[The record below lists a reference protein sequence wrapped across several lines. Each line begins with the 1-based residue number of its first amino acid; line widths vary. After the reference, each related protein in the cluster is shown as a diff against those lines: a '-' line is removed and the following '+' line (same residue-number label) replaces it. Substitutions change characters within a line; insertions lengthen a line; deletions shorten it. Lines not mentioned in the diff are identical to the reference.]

1 MKMTKTVY
9 TITTGPLKRDFTAS
23 YEPLGD
29 GKRHYRVM
37 VGPSVAN
44 CYGYPA
50 YTAGCLWYEDRDGR
64 VKHAVISAGSK
75 KLPANKVTLSG
86 VARKLGFP
94 MVARYLA
101 RNNRW
106 GSVAV
111 EAARKAA
118 FDELDE
124 HFNRKG

>member
-1 MKMTKTVY
+1 MKMTKTVCSV
-9 TITTGPLKRDFTAS
+9 TTGALKRDITSS
-23 YEPLGD
+23 YESHND
-29 GKRHYRVM
+29 GKRHFKV
-37 VGPSVAN
+37 VAGPSVAN

-50 YTAGCLWYEDRDGR
+50 YTAGVLWYEDQDGR

-75 KLPANKVTLSG
+75 ELPANKVTCSG

-94 MVARYLA
+94 LVARYLA
-101 RNNRW
+101 RNDRW

-118 FDELDE
+118 FDELAA
-124 HFNRKG
+124 HFNGEG